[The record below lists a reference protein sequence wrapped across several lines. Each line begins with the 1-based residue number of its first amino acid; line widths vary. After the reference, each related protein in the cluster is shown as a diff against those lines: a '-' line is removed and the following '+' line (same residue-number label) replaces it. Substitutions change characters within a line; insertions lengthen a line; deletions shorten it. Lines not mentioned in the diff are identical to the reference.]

1 MDGALPLV
9 RMMNTGRLTGHLR
22 SPAPGPGFGPQPEAD
37 FRQPGDL
44 QGLDRSRRPGQRCNA
59 ARRLNLLPEVRRAGG
74 YPHLR
79 WSIMKIDL
87 KQGQHLYAADDVG
100 GTLMIDLYEI
110 DNAKFRAAIMPD
122 PDNIDLN
129 GFDIG
134 GLAFIFSVNDRD
146 NTIPGTDIVLH
157 YDPQL

>member
-1 MDGALPLV
+1 
-9 RMMNTGRLTGHLR
+9 
-22 SPAPGPGFGPQPEAD
+22 
-37 FRQPGDL
+37 
-44 QGLDRSRRPGQRCNA
+44 
-59 ARRLNLLPEVRRAGG
+59 
-74 YPHLR
+74 
-79 WSIMKIDL
+79 MKMDL

-134 GLAFIFSVNDRD
+134 GMAFIFSVNDRD

-157 YDPQL
+157 YDPHL